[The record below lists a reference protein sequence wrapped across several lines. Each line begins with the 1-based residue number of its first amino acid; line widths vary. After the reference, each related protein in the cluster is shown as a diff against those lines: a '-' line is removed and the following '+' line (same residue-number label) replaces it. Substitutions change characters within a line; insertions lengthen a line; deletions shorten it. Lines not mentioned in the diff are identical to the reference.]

1 MWDIFSLASQSSSMN
16 DLIVPDV
23 DIELLAG
30 ILASQFDTDFD
41 MQYGI
46 VPPQQTVIVRAYSDD
61 TDDQVLAEIQP
72 KFIVMFEPSLEFVRR
87 IEVYRNSSPGLGVRV
102 YFMIY
107 QLSCEEH
114 KYLAGLRREKESFE
128 RLIKERG
135 VRVFVRTRI
144 IRFAHSSPCSP
155 CCFRSTRTKRLEARL
170 ENRLSNR
177 SVRVWRVGERS

>member
-1 MWDIFSLASQSSSMN
+1 MN
-16 DLIVPDV
+16 DLLVPEGDL
-23 DIELLAG
+23 DLIEG
-30 ILASQFDTDFD
+30 ILASQLDADFD

-46 VPPQQTVIVRAYSDD
+46 LPPQQTVIVRTYSDD

-87 IEVYRNSSPGLGVRV
+87 IEVYRSSSPGLGVRV
-102 YFMIY
+102 YFMVY

-135 VRVFVRTRI
+135 VRVFRLYTDHTP
-144 IRFAHSSPCSP
+144 HSLCLCSR
-155 CCFRSTRTKRLEARL
+155 CCFRSTRTKGLGVKL
-170 ENRLSNR
+170 GNKSSNR
-177 SVRVWRVGERS
+177 SVRVWQVGERS